1 MFVEIIQN
9 YIERNL
15 IFIAMEIIKDES
27 QFSMFDWWKK
37 AFIENYANFEGRA
50 RRSEYW
56 YFVLFNFVVS
66 ASTILISF
74 IFLFF
79 GGFLLWLF
87 IWIFSLATI
96 IPNLAVQVRRLHDV
110 GKSGWTILFALI
122 PLVGPI
128 LLLVYYCTEGD
139 RGDNEY
145 GSDPKMTIERN
156 INNLGTH

>member
-1 MFVEIIQN
+1 
-9 YIERNL
+9 
-15 IFIAMEIIKDES
+15 MEIIKDES
-27 QFSMFDWWKK
+27 QFSMLDWWKK

-56 YFVLFNFVVS
+56 YYILFNFILTLS
-66 ASTILISF
+66 AWILSFVF
-74 IFLFF
+74 IFL
-79 GGFLLWLF
+79 GGFLLWFVILGF
-87 IWIFSLATI
+87 NIACI

-145 GSDPKMTIERN
+145 GRDPKMTIQRN
-156 INNLGTH
+156 IDNLGTH